1 MQIWVQ
7 FNGMKSE
14 LAVPGFFE
22 EMSITSFFK
31 NKGLRS
37 ELKNDRGVFG
47 VVKLRSIFDKLI
59 YKDVYPTID
68 QNLSCSNVGGRKGR
82 NIRDHLFVI
91 YAIINDVKNG
101 NAKSIDIQGYD
112 INKCFYEMSYEETH
126 NDLWDVG
133 VCDERFAMIAKMDG
147 EDSF

>member
-1 MQIWVQ
+1 
-7 FNGMKSE
+7 
-14 LAVPGFFE
+14 
-22 EMSITSFFK
+22 MSITSFFK

-68 QNLSCSNVGGRKGR
+68 QNLSCSNVGVRKGR

-112 INKCFYEMSYEETH
+112 INKCFDEMSYEETH

-133 VCDERFAMIAKMDG
+133 VCDDRFAMIAKMDG
-147 EDSF
+147 EDSFWNY